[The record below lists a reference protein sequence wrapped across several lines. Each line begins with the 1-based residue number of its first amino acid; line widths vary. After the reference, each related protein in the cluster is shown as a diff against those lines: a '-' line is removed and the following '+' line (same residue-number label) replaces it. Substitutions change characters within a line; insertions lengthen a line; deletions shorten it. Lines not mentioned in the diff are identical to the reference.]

1 MDGRT
6 VHVGLCRG
14 NALRLTAPP
23 ELVQELLL
31 TRLEHELKSGKPSR
45 ASEQQVKT
53 DWKMLQGAVEA
64 RQAAL
69 AGEQ

>member
-1 MDGRT
+1 
-6 VHVGLCRG
+6 
-14 NALRLTAPP
+14 LRLTAPP

-31 TRLEHELKSGKPSR
+31 TRLEHELKPGKPSR
-45 ASEQQVKT
+45 ASQQQVKN

-69 AGEQ
+69 AGER